1 MPMLILLH
9 QKSLKNPPEEYYDF
23 TRLPLWFLQEV
34 LAGCL
39 NNSSPEEK
47 G

>member
-9 QKSLKNPPEEYYDF
+9 QKSLKNPPEEYHDF

-34 LAGCL
+34 LVGCL
-39 NNSSPEEK
+39 NSFSPGAE